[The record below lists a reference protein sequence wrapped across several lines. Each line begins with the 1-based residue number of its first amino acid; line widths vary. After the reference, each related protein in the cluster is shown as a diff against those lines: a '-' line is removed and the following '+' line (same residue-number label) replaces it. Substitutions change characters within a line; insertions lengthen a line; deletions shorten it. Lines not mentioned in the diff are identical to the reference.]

1 MNRYLSFV
9 GRKDYPSR
17 GWQSFAGAFD
27 TVDTCK
33 EHLAEIAARTF
44 TTWAQ
49 IVDGSGDLGKGII
62 AQAKIEYPVKRM
74 IKVGRDDKP
83 IIIWREVLKKDANL
97 LQEKR
102 S

>member
-1 MNRYLSFV
+1 MNRYMLFV

-27 TVDTCK
+27 TIDICK
-33 EHLAEIAARTF
+33 EQLAEIAGRTF
-44 TTWAQ
+44 TDWAQ

-62 AQAKIEYPVKRM
+62 HIAKVSYP
-74 IKVGRDDKP
+74 IKGVMNNKP

-97 LQEKR
+97 SQKEY